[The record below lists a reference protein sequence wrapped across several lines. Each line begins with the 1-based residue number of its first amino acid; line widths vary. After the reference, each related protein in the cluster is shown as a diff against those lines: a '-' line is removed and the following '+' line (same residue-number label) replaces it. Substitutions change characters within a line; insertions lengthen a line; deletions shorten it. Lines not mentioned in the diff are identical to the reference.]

1 MIWRN
6 ATSSLLSI
14 ATTLILSST
23 ALAVEAPQLT
33 RLSQTEVAEQM
44 QQLPGWTTDG
54 QRIDC
59 TYEFENF
66 VEAIAFVDRLV
77 APAEA
82 AGHHPDI
89 AIAYNKVTVSLTTH
103 DAGGLTEQDF
113 ALALQIAQLSL
124 TANEGCQSTR

>member
-1 MIWRN
+1 MIWQS
-6 ATSSLLSI
+6 ATSSLLAI
-14 ATTLILSST
+14 ATTFILSSNT
-23 ALAVEAPQLT
+23 WATEAPLHRLT
-33 RLSQTEVAEQM
+33 QTEVTEQM

-54 QRIDC
+54 QRIYC

-77 APAEA
+77 APAEL

-103 DAGGLTEQDF
+103 DVGGLTEQDF
-113 ALALQIAQLSL
+113 TLARQIDRLAD
-124 TANEGCQSTR
+124 EECQAAC

>member
-1 MIWRN
+1 MIWQS
-6 ATSSLLSI
+6 ATAKLLAI
-14 ATTLILSST
+14 ATTLILNSN
-23 ALAVEAPQLT
+23 ALAVEAPQFD
-33 RLSQTEVAEQM
+33 RLSQLEVAEQL

-54 QRIDC
+54 QRISC

-66 VEAIAFVDRLV
+66 VESIAFVDRLV

-82 AGHHPDI
+82 AGHHPDL

-113 ALALQIAQLSL
+113 ALAQQIDRLAD
-124 TANEGCQSTR
+124 EECQSAP

>member
-1 MIWRN
+1 M
-6 ATSSLLSI
+6 T
-14 ATTLILSST
+14 
-23 ALAVEAPQLT
+23 
-33 RLSQTEVAEQM
+33 QTEVTEQM

-54 QRIDC
+54 QRIYC

-77 APAEA
+77 APAEL

-103 DAGGLTEQDF
+103 DVGGLTEQDF
-113 ALALQIAQLSL
+113 TLARQIDRLAD
-124 TANEGCQSTR
+124 EECQAAC